1 MSQKSG
7 EKVNISRC
15 IDKPYIGISRQK
27 LLRHFMNV
35 TSCVQQRMATVGE
48 EIRDFGGEMQ
58 MLKLKQMVVVI

>member
-1 MSQKSG
+1 MFPKSK

-15 IDKPYIGISRQK
+15 IDKPYIGIIRQG

-35 TSCVQQRMATVGE
+35 MNCLQQRMATVGE

-58 MLKLKQMVVVI
+58 TLKLKQMVVVI